1 MTFTRHN
8 YEVKDAREAFHEEM
22 RHNKRKKIFIKWFFR
37 FLVCLAIL
45 MAIFIVYVTGHKQ

>member
-1 MTFTRHN
+1 MTLGHHN

-22 RHNKRKKIFIKWFFR
+22 RHNKRKKIFVKWFFR

-45 MAIFIVYVTGHKQ
+45 MALFIIYVIGIKQ